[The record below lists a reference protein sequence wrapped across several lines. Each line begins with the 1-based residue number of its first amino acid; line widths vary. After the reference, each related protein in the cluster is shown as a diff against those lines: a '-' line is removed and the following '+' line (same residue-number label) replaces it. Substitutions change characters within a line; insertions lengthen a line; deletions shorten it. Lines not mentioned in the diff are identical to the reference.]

1 MIIFLLAKNK
11 YNIIFIEIFEN
22 RALIN
27 ISLFTLIKIKEK

>member
-1 MIIFLLAKNK
+1 MIIFLLAKYK

-27 ISLFTLIKIKEK
+27 ITLFILIKIKEK